1 MMEDRKADE
10 AARVEAARV
19 AANVVLPESA
29 WHEIQQRA
37 ATLGVTAELL
47 REGTELHL
55 VASAPEAT

>member
-1 MMEDRKADE
+1 
-10 AARVEAARV
+10 
-19 AANVVLPESA
+19 VVLPEAA